1 MLASCP
7 RVFIRQAMDDLKKLL
22 VICGPSGSGKSS
34 LIKRL
39 FEEVPN
45 TFGFSVSHTTRQPR
59 PGEQHGIDYYFSTKE
74 NILKGVDNGE
84 FLETASFSGNM
95 YGTSYSS
102 VKNVCSSGK
111 ICLLDIEMQ
120 GVIQVKQRK
129 DLNPVTVFVKPPSL
143 EVLEE
148 RLRKRG
154 TETEESLRKRLETA
168 KKEMEYGAVPGNFQI
183 VVVNDDLDR
192 CYKEFKEA
200 IVSKFK
206 DRDVD
211 ILAGLQEAGSQK

>member
-7 RVFIRQAMDDLKKLL
+7 RVFIRQAMDELKKLL

-39 FEEVPN
+39 FDEVPN

-74 NILKGVDNGE
+74 DILKGVDNGE

-102 VKNVCSSGK
+102 VKNVISSGK
-111 ICLLDIEMQ
+111 ICILDIEMQ
-120 GVIQVKQRK
+120 GVIQVKQRQ

-143 EVLEE
+143 EILEE

-154 TETEESLRKRLETA
+154 TETEESLRRRLDTA
-168 KKEMEYGAVPGNFQI
+168 KKEMEYGAVPGNFQV

-192 CYKEFKEA
+192 CYTEFKDA
-200 IVSKFK
+200 IVNKF
-206 DRDVD
+206 REREID
-211 ILAGLQEAGSQK
+211 ILAGLQDAGSRK